1 MAEAASKKRK
11 AKELPDELLQLTES
25 TFRKVM
31 KFRLET
37 DPHETGEVKVAYE
50 VSLCQDNNAT
60 IELDKLTLDQ
70 LRKLCKNVGVQYVNN
85 CTKFACR
92 KALWILSNHQEQREK
107 DGIRLSTVSERAS
120 SNMVRLVNVVFSH
133 NFFESFL
140 KLNDIKT
147 RSDHETGGLP
157 SDFWADVAE
166 ALNGDAEDDDSAT
179 NIVISLE
186 DPHYDELMDLDLDD
200 FDITT
205 SSVLRKKFN
214 LLLKVRKVMKQNMTL
229 SGEHDNDPYNFV
241 DVAMKKVGG
250 TGLTKTGCYY
260 FFQRCATREHEEA
273 IDDIFGDTM
282 DEILMGNTNSPLDSS
297 VSNSD
302 SGGGGS
308 DKKRAY
314 AAIVDM
320 SNVVTSIAA
329 EMKKS
334 TSAMEEKNRIDKQS
348 QLIMLAQHL
357 GKDDLLQGLLADLS
371 GGA

>member
-1 MAEAASKKRK
+1 
-11 AKELPDELLQLTES
+11 
-25 TFRKVM
+25 
-31 KFRLET
+31 
-37 DPHETGEVKVAYE
+37 
-50 VSLCQDNNAT
+50 
-60 IELDKLTLDQ
+60 
-70 LRKLCKNVGVQYVNN
+70 
-85 CTKFACR
+85 
-92 KALWILSNHQEQREK
+92 
-107 DGIRLSTVSERAS
+107 
-120 SNMVRLVNVVFSH
+120 
-133 NFFESFL
+133 
-140 KLNDIKT
+140 
-147 RSDHETGGLP
+147 
-157 SDFWADVAE
+157 
-166 ALNGDAEDDDSAT
+166 
-179 NIVISLE
+179 
-186 DPHYDELMDLDLDD
+186 
-200 FDITT
+200 
-205 SSVLRKKFN
+205 
-214 LLLKVRKVMKQNMTL
+214 MKQNMAL

-250 TGLTKTGCYY
+250 TAGLTKTGCYY
-260 FFQRCATREHEEA
+260 FFQRCATKEHEEA
-273 IDDIFGDTM
+273 IDDIFGNTM
-282 DEILMGNTNSPLDSS
+282 DKILMGNTNSPLDSS